1 MPAETHRHDASGVR
15 PDEIADLLWSLVADV
30 DHEFVET
37 EDATLAALGVDA
49 VGLLD
54 LWEAVCE
61 EFGERSLG
69 PEFDPT
75 AFEVTMTLT
84 AAARAMA
91 NLLDRQHADS

>member
-1 MPAETHRHDASGVR
+1 MPAETHRHGSGPN
-15 PDEIADLLWSLVADV
+15 PDEITELLWSLV
-30 DHEFVET
+30 
-37 EDATLAALGVDA
+37 EDAELKPPEAADRTLAELGVDA

-75 AFEVTMTLT
+75 LFELTMTPE
-84 AAARAMA
+84 AAGRVMA
-91 NLLDRQHADS
+91 NLLERQAANS